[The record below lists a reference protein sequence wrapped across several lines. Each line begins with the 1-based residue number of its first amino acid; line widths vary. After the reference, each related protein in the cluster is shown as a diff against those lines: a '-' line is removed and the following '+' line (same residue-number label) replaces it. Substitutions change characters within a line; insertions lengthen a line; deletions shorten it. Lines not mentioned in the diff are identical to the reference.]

1 MPTGRASSAWLKP
14 RPFLRKPKSPHRTQR
29 QTSFVNEPA
38 SQVKSSRHA
47 YASPHTRAF
56 RRTCVRACVRTDY
69 VPHAPSAVR
78 PYTASKPS
86 RRLAP
91 PRSER
96 VFKLHQHVISM
107 YLCNLRSGR
116 TAFSPTR
123 TRRLPAAARRRSRS
137 ARAARPALGAW
148 GHRIDPGPMAMRENR
163 SKFER
168 FDLRV
173 LLKKSEHSSRVQSF
187 KREHSPKK

>member
-78 PYTASKPS
+78 LPAIG
-86 RRLAP
+86 RLAP

-116 TAFSPTR
+116 NAFSPTR
-123 TRRLPAAARRRSRS
+123 TRRLPALPGGGAGAPAARAVNRGRRPRTDGDALHSQPSPVRIIRKRGS
-137 ARAARPALGAW
+137 ASASP
-148 GHRIDPGPMAMRENR
+148 
-163 SKFER
+163 
-168 FDLRV
+168 
-173 LLKKSEHSSRVQSF
+173 SF
-187 KREHSPKK
+187 FG